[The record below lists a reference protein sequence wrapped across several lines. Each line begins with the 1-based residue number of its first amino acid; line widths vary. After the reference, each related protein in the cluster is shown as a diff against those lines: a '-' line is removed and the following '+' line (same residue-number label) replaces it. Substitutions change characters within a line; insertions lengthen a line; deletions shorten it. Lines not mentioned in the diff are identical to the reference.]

1 VKQLSRKHAAAV
13 TAGALL
19 VAILV
24 WFAFFNP
31 VSTKR
36 IRVEDVSHL
45 RPTQIPGVISTATL
59 SPQIMEDREELIS
72 SLKTRKAESGTPP
85 IHVQGGF
92 TSSSGRVV
100 VKTATPTPSPS
111 P

>member
-1 VKQLSRKHAAAV
+1 VKQLSQKHAATV
-13 TAGALL
+13 TVGALL
-19 VAILV
+19 VAILL

-59 SPQIMEDREELIS
+59 PPQIMDDREELIS

-85 IHVQGGF
+85 THVQGGV
-92 TSSSGRVV
+92 TSSSGQVGV
-100 VKTATPTPSPS
+100 QTATPTPSPR